1 MSDTRQPY
9 DARKAEEAA
18 LAREAAIVSR
28 RRFPWLLA
36 VRYIAFAGAI
46 AVMVILITQLVN
58 YRYADAPIPLGLP
71 YVCVVALTIG
81 LWTIVGPLLWESPW
95 RSLSWKISRSILL
108 LVACAII
115 APIAVGGIVGLIG
128 LIGLVTQT
136 S

>member
-1 MSDTRQPY
+1 VSDTRQPY

-18 LAREAAIVSR
+18 LAREPAMVSR

-36 VRYIAFAGAI
+36 ARYIAFAGAI

-58 YRYADAPIPLGLP
+58 YRYADSPIPLGLP

-108 LVACAII
+108 LVACAVI

-128 LIGLVTQT
+128 LIGLMTQT

>member
-1 MSDTRQPY
+1 MSDTRRPY

-18 LAREAAIVSR
+18 LAREPAMVSR

-58 YRYADAPIPLGLP
+58 YRYADSPIPLGLP

-81 LWTIVGPLLWESPW
+81 LWTIVGPLLWESPC

-108 LVACAII
+108 LVACAVI
-115 APIAVGGIVGLIG
+115 APIAVGGIVGLVG